1 MTRGRD
7 LPKLN
12 SNPTHPHVTNALPL
26 PLHLVEDL
34 ISSKRSRCVWNNG
47 VFFVVVP
54 HRGKFGISCWLL
66 LISSKTFSCLS
77 FENSLICFNNGSS
90 EVLVHDAS
98 MLPPHMYLQSP
109 SWIRHLFNLA

>member
-47 VFFVVVP
+47 VFSSLCRIGASLGYRVGCYSLAAKLSVVYRLRIV
-54 HRGKFGISCWLL
+54 
-66 LISSKTFSCLS
+66 
-77 FENSLICFNNGSS
+77 
-90 EVLVHDAS
+90 
-98 MLPPHMYLQSP
+98 
-109 SWIRHLFNLA
+109 